1 VATSC
6 RTRTEDFVF
15 NGAVVVDA
23 TDEACLTPCS
33 QAASDAIS
41 LANPWIEG
49 GPSGTN
55 LPAGG
60 SVADALACIVP
71 QGISGCGFEE
81 PLESAYKAI
90 ARFGT
95 EGESSFGFMREDAL
109 LAILFVSD
117 EADCSYNKNFETIF
131 LPDGNRVFWSDPDAG
146 APTSAVCW
154 NAGVDCAAGTCMSA
168 DKDVD
173 GDLVAPQ
180 DAADEAVMHPVARFL
195 DQLATV
201 AAGKSV
207 LQPEVVVGLLGGVG
221 TDGNVTYQD
230 SIADPQFQIDYGIG
244 PGCESAIGR
253 AVPPVRLRE
262 VAEAQAL
269 GPEQTMFS
277 ICNGDYGPALQAF
290 VANIASRLP

>member
-1 VATSC
+1 
-6 RTRTEDFVF
+6 
-15 NGAVVVDA
+15 
-23 TDEACLTPCS
+23 
-33 QAASDAIS
+33 
-41 LANPWIEG
+41 
-49 GPSGTN
+49 
-55 LPAGG
+55 
-60 SVADALACIVP
+60 
-71 QGISGCGFEE
+71 
-81 PLESAYKAI
+81 
-90 ARFGT
+90 
-95 EGESSFGFMREDAL
+95 
-109 LAILFVSD
+109 
-117 EADCSYNKNFETIF
+117 
-131 LPDGNRVFWSDPDAG
+131 
-146 APTSAVCW
+146 
-154 NAGVDCAAGTCMSA
+154 MSA